1 MNKLAQRLYQHAMS
15 PDVKHRDLARNV
27 DTALMLQSPAE
38 QARLTNFLRTEP
50 DNVRCGLTSFTVKE
64 AGSNKTLSPTLIVD
78 TPLDKFVLR
87 IENVLAAETPR
98 GLLAETVSLAYL
110 ASSPAWIAEQLESP
124 DTEAYMS
131 IFPRADYDL
140 PAPCVC
146 SVSKHSS
153 SQDHLKIV
161 LCDHPQLR
169 PKASATKTVPL
180 SAKLISDS
188 EGRFLGV
195 VRNGTSDVY
204 MLKTP
209 DAIDEDV
216 ERISVD
222 SDSFETFR
230 TAVQLAATQM

>member
-1 MNKLAQRLYQHAMS
+1 
-15 PDVKHRDLARNV
+15 V
-27 DTALMLQSPAE
+27 E
-38 QARLTNFLRTEP
+38 
-50 DNVRCGLTSFTVKE
+50 
-64 AGSNKTLSPTLIVD
+64 

-87 IENVLAAETPR
+87 LENVLATESPR
-98 GLLAETVSLAYL
+98 GLLAETISLAYL
-110 ASSPAWIAEQLESP
+110 ACSPAWIAEQLEAP

-146 SVSKHSS
+146 SVAKHASS
-153 SQDHLKIV
+153 ADHLKLV

-169 PKASATKTVPL
+169 PKANATKTVPI

-195 VRNGTSDVY
+195 VRGGGVSDVY
-204 MLKTP
+204 ILKTP

-230 TAVQLAATQM
+230 TAVQLAASQF